1 MEFCPGGNLDERLA
15 GTAGTGRIRE
25 DKGFAWALDLCQTL
39 SYVHK
44 KGIVHHDIKPQNIL
58 FAADGTI
65 KLGDFGVANRN
76 VGTRMYMPPEMLI
89 GEPVSRTDPRV
100 DVYSLGLTL
109 LEALTGRHPFESL
122 DAAAALDARIEHDFV
137 SEDLPRWVQ
146 DVLLK
151 ATNLT
156 PELRFQTA
164 ADFAAS
170 TARVMWRMCSMASA
184 SRRTPSRGKRNLP

>member
-15 GTAGTGRIRE
+15 GTGKIRE

-39 SYVHK
+39 SYVHTN
-44 KGIVHHDIKPQNIL
+44 GIVHHDIKPQNIL

-89 GEPVSRTDPRV
+89 GEQVSRTDPRV

-109 LEALTGRHPFESL
+109 LEALTGRHPR
-122 DAAAALDARIEHDFV
+122 AWM
-137 SEDLPRWVQ
+137 PRR
-146 DVLLK
+146 
-151 ATNLT
+151 
-156 PELRFQTA
+156 P
-164 ADFAAS
+164 S
-170 TARVMWRMCSMASA
+170 TRGLSMTSCRTICLAGYRMSY
-184 SRRTPSRGKRNLP
+184 